1 MAKAL
6 SITVHPAPL
15 SGEYLTVADAM
26 RQVLDIVEGL
36 ESAESTDGSRQIVW
50 RLTEAH
56 TNSPPFTIV
65 AEPFPLHPSLSV
77 ALQANRVAS
86 EFARTMEGL
95 LNGHAPDWLEKE
107 FVRPVR
113 RVLERNLN
121 GVGKTDI
128 SIEGE
133 APVSIVP
140 QTAKLAVVALDRLGI
155 DKEAAHRDWTR
166 TEYGTV
172 EGEVQSLTRWNGKP
186 ALVIEERL
194 SGEDFTGVIDS
205 ELVERIGS
213 EHTWREAWEG
223 RRVFV
228 TGALHFNAESIL
240 KRADVLDLVDVPW
253 TKVDLSEVRKMDLLN
268 GRAVSEHI
276 RLIRGDD
283 IG

>member
-36 ESAESTDGSRQIVW
+36 ESAEATDGNRQIVW

-65 AEPFPLHPSLSV
+65 AEPYPVHPSLSV
-77 ALQANRVAS
+77 ALEANRVAS
-86 EFARTMEGL
+86 EFSRTIGEL
-95 LNGHAPDWLEKE
+95 LNGRAPDWLEKD

-113 RVLERNLN
+113 RALERNLN
-121 GVGKTDI
+121 GVGKTEI
-128 SIEGE
+128 AIEGE
-133 APVSIVP
+133 APLSIVP
-140 QTAKLAVVALDRLGI
+140 QTAKAAVVALDRLGL
-155 DKEAAHRDWTR
+155 DQEAAHRDWSR
-166 TEYGTV
+166 TEFGTV
-172 EGEVQSLTRWNGKP
+172 EGEVLSLTRWNGKP
-186 ALVIEERL
+186 ALIIAERL
-194 SGEDFTGVIDS
+194 SNEKFTGVLDA
-205 ELVERIGS
+205 ELADRIGG

-228 TGALHFNAESIL
+228 SGALHYNAESVL
-240 KRADVLDLVDVPW
+240 KRADVSDLVDVGW
-253 TKVDLSEVRKMDLLN
+253 TDVDLADLRKLDLLN
-268 GRAVSEHI
+268 GRTVSEHI
-276 RLIRGDD
+276 HLIRGED